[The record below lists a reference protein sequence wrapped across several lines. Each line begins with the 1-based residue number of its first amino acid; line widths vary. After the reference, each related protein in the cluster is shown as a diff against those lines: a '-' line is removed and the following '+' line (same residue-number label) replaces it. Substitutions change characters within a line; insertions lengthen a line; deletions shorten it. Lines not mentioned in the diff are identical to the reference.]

1 MIFLDVCSD
10 DELILDESN
19 KDIKD
24 VSDDSSDS
32 SLKADFNETETVNI
46 ENNSM
51 KKIPTKILSTDVDA
65 FLKEDEYLTITL
77 KDSDSIRLIGY
88 TLSVDL
94 NGVANYTTDKSG
106 RIQIPTKGLAA
117 GTYIAHIRFAGDDI
131 YEESHATA
139 NVNVIKVG
147 EICEAQDLNGLN
159 SAISDM
165 KKKTAEETKNTLL
178 LYNDIKSISDKLII
192 TIDQGK
198 DLTINGRGH
207 TIDLAGSSKHDHYFV
222 GKSGDV
228 IFKNINFINGYNKD
242 GDKGGAISFE
252 NKAVGTIINCTFK
265 NCWAEDHGGAIADR
279 TGNKLTVINSTFIGN
294 KASEDNGGAIFCEGL
309 LYVEGCLFE
318 SNSAKVDGG
327 AIFCKGDMRVVGS
340 VFKSNK
346 ASGARSQCY
355 GGAIRTEGIAY
366 IDNSTFENNTSDD
379 YGGAVYAKIIK
390 INQNQNNAQDYKT
403 FFMGNTAKDNN
414 GGAVFCECEAYVKNA
429 KFFGN
434 KAYEDGGA
442 IHGRSV
448 TADHCLFDSNKAMG
462 AVFSKCE
469 DGAICSKMA
478 AYLYN
483 SDFLNNVAERGGAVA
498 AQSVIMSKLH
508 FYENKG
514 TKGKD
519 DIEYV

>member
-51 KKIPTKILSTDVDA
+51 KKIPTKILATDVNA
-65 FLKEDEYLTITL
+65 VLKEDDYLGITL
-77 KDSDSIRLIGY
+77 KDSNSIRLIGY

-327 AIFCKGDMRVVGS
+327 AIFGQKDINVIRS
-340 VFKSNK
+340 VFNSNK
-346 ASGARSQCY
+346 ASGALAQQCQ
-355 GGAIRTEGIAY
+355 GGAILSEETVY
-366 IDNSTFENNTSDD
+366 IDNCTFENNTSDD
-379 YGGAVYAKIIK
+379 GGSVYADYIYINKNQDKQSFNTFFINSKSEDNEGGALHYLYEACIK
-390 INQNQNNAQDYKT
+390 NTVFRGNNA
-403 FFMGNTAKDNN
+403 
-414 GGAVFCECEAYVKNA
+414 
-429 KFFGN
+429 
-434 KAYEDGGA
+434 
-442 IHGRSV
+442 
-448 TADHCLFDSNKAMG
+448 
-462 AVFSKCE
+462 
-469 DGAICSKMA
+469 
-478 AYLYN
+478 
-483 SDFLNNVAERGGAVA
+483 
-498 AQSVIMSKLH
+498 
-508 FYENKG
+508 
-514 TKGKD
+514 
-519 DIEYV
+519 